1 VGGLLKKNE
10 HRIILIDPFNSL
22 TFKGFPYT
30 FKNLDLSINQLAGK
44 LQQNHYR
51 VTGKR
56 LTAID
61 VHCTSRSSSRR
72 MMF

>member
-1 VGGLLKKNE
+1 
-10 HRIILIDPFNSL
+10 L

-30 FKNLDLSINQLAGK
+30 FENPDLSINQLAGK